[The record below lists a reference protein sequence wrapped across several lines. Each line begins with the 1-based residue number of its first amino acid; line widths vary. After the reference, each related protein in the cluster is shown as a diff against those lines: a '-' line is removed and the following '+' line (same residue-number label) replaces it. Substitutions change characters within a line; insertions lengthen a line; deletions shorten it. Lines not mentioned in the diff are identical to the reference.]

1 MTSSAGAD
9 SSDRSMQASNLYSQA
24 WQHIHWLKFDTKAR
38 GYCKKTTHS
47 YDLQLLFH
55 GPREDMYAE
64 KTFYLLMKV
73 CIECNQVEVSLQ
85 ALHCSVE
92 KVVFGTASLREE

>member
-1 MTSSAGAD
+1 MVPE
-9 SSDRSMQASNLYSQA
+9 
-24 WQHIHWLKFDTKAR
+24 
-38 GYCKKTTHS
+38 KT
-47 YDLQLLFH
+47 
-55 GPREDMYAE
+55 MYAE